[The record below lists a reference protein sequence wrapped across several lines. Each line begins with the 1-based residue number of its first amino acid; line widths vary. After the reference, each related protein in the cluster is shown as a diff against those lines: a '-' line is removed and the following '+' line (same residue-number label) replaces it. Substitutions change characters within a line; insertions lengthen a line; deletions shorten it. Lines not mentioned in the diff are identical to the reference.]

1 MSETEIQKQKL
12 FVKKGEHLGE
22 NHIVLGSHEEVN

>member
-22 NHIVLGSHEEVN
+22 IILFLAAMKK